1 MVTAIPHTQNQVVRD
16 HTPFAFSSYVGLQI
30 YSLIDRA
37 LMLESEQN
45 QNLL

>member
-1 MVTAIPHTQNQVVRD
+1 MVIAIPHVQYQVVHD
-16 HTPFAFSSYVGLQI
+16 HSPFAFSSYVGLQI
-30 YSLIDRA
+30 YSLINRA